1 MRQSFTTAPM
11 TAAAFAGEA
20 FSCARANGAVCA
32 FSHTAILLGAAFAA
46 SILVILGILSIS
58 LLGLVGLL
66 VILISLITLALLI
79 IPGRLKG
86 WRSRFR

>member
-1 MRQSFTTAPM
+1 MRQVATAAPM

-46 SILVILGILSIS
+46 SIIVILGILSIS
-58 LLGLVGLL
+58 LLGLIGLL
-66 VILISLITLALLI
+66 LITLVVLLAL
-79 IPGRLKG
+79 PRRPRDR
-86 WRSRFR
+86 RSRFR